1 MSDAEP
7 RYRLVLDLAR
17 SVTARRD
24 LEDVLSATFTGLRQ
38 LFSFAGGSI
47 QLLDDDGWI
56 RMAATEPAAPADVLA
71 LRIPLGSTVGGRV
84 ILTERPV
91 YVSDVWADPTIP
103 EDRRKAHFS
112 PGGVRSYYGV
122 PLLADGRA
130 IGLIQIDSPD
140 PDAWTEEERLLLLSI
155 GPIVAAAI
163 QNAKAYAMHAEA
175 QRHAVAL
182 EERQRAVDEAVRS
195 IMERELGAVR
205 ALLRAA
211 RGDGAVFVQERL
223 EAAAAQVEVLSEV
236 LLGLL
241 TPEAAA
247 ELERAAAEVPAE
259 AAPQAAP
266 GPQPVTMGTSRVAPA
281 PRSGEAAVAAD
292 AGPPLSTTG

>member
-1 MSDAEP
+1 MTDAEP

-17 SVTARRD
+17 SITARRD
-24 LEDVLSATFTGLRQ
+24 LEDVLSATFAGLRQ
-38 LFSFAGGSI
+38 IFTFAGGSI
-47 QLLDDDGWI
+47 QLLDDEGWI

-130 IGLIQIDSPD
+130 IGLIQIDSPE
-140 PDAWTEEERLLLLSI
+140 PDAWTEEDRLLLLSI
-155 GPIVAAAI
+155 GPIVGAAI
-163 QNAKAYAMHAEA
+163 QNAKAYALHAEA

-182 EERQRAVDEAVRS
+182 EERQHAVDEAVRS
-195 IMERELGAVR
+195 IVEREVGAMR
-205 ALLRAA
+205 ALIRAA
-211 RGDGAVFVQERL
+211 RGDGAVLVQERL
-223 EAAAAQVEVLSEV
+223 EAAAAQVEVLAEV
-236 LLGLL
+236 LVTLL
-241 TPEAAA
+241 SPEAAGALETAAAASSTAAATSLPGA
-247 ELERAAAEVPAE
+247 ELSAPAP
-259 AAPQAAP
+259 A
-266 GPQPVTMGTSRVAPA
+266 APA
-281 PRSGEAAVAAD
+281 PRSGEEVITVEAS
-292 AGPPLSTTG
+292 PRLSTTA